1 MNRMGSLEI
10 SELST
15 SPVTINRSEPV
26 SKAIGLLRKTKAYE
40 VFVIDEKEVL
50 GIVTIRD
57 LLKARHILT
66 GKIASLMTRIPVL
79 TRRDSVGR
87 AAKTM
92 TAYRVRAVPIV
103 EGGELVGQVTAS
115 SICNLMVQAGR
126 MNLSAGRMMTPNPMV
141 LQEGDFAAKAR
152 TVMIQKNI
160 DHLPVFRG
168 RDIVGIVT
176 SDALVFR
183 MTPSERI
190 GADSLV
196 AERQRRLELKV
207 SGLMAT
213 DPVTSTPETEVSQ
226 VIKEMNRRRTTYS
239 LVAVWGELQGIITY
253 RDCVR
258 LLVTPVTEAVP
269 ISIVGLPDDPF
280 EGQVARTKFER
291 VVKRLAKSLPSLLEA
306 RSVIRTSEKTGQRRR
321 YEVEVALITPS
332 RTISFR
338 SSGWSLPAIYDELSD
353 RMKRLTTKKL
363 KKKGLRP
370 E

>member
-26 SKAIGLLRKTKAYE
+26 SKAIGLLQRTKAYE

-57 LLKARHILT
+57 LLKAKHILT

-87 AAKTM
+87 AAKIM
-92 TAYRVRAVPIV
+92 TDYRVRAVPIV
-103 EGGELVGQVTAS
+103 EGGELVGQVAAS
-115 SICNLMVQAGR
+115 SICNLMMQAGR
-126 MNLSAGRMMTPNPMV
+126 MNLSAGRVMTPNPMV
-141 LQEGDFAAKAR
+141 LQEGDLAAKAR

-160 DHLPVFRG
+160 DHLPVLRG

-183 MTPSERI
+183 MTPERI

-207 SGLMAT
+207 SGLMAA
-213 DPVTSTPETEVSQ
+213 DPVTSTPDTDFSQ
-226 VIKEMNRRRTTYS
+226 VIKEMSRRRTTYS

-291 VVKRLAKSLPSLLEA
+291 VVKRLARSLPNLLEA

-338 SSGWSLPAIYDELSD
+338 SSGWSLPAIYDELSN

-363 KKKGLRP
+363 KKRRLRP

>member
-10 SELST
+10 SELLT

-26 SKAIGLLRKTKAYE
+26 SKAIGLLQRTKAYE

-57 LLKARHILT
+57 LLKAKHILT

-87 AAKTM
+87 AAKIM
-92 TAYRVRAVPIV
+92 TDYRVRAVPIV
-103 EGGELVGQVTAS
+103 EGGELVGQVAAS
-115 SICNLMVQAGR
+115 SICNLMMQAGR
-126 MNLSAGRMMTPNPMV
+126 MNLSAGRVMTPNPMV
-141 LQEGDFAAKAR
+141 LQEGDLAAKAR

-160 DHLPVFRG
+160 DHLPVLRG

-183 MTPSERI
+183 MTPERI

-207 SGLMAT
+207 SGLMAA
-213 DPVTSTPETEVSQ
+213 DPVTSTPDTDFSQ
-226 VIKEMNRRRTTYS
+226 VIKEMSRRRTTYS

-291 VVKRLAKSLPSLLEA
+291 VVKRLARSLPNLLEA

-338 SSGWSLPAIYDELSD
+338 SSGWSLPAIYDELSN

-363 KKKGLRP
+363 KKRRLRP